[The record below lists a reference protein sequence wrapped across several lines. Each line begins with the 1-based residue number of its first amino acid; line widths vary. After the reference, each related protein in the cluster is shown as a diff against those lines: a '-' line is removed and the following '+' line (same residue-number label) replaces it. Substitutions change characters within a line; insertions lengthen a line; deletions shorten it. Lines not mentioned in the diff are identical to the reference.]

1 MAQQARSERPEELP
15 REALRHPLRMR
26 IVAACYQREV
36 TAREIADQEKLSV
49 RTINNHFRALEKAN
63 YIRRVRSDMVNGL
76 RRDFYIAIRQAL
88 LTDSEFAQMP
98 KRAQREASAAV
109 LRDLLGNCR
118 EAMQT
123 GTLDARPDSH
133 LTWSP
138 LTLDQQGWEELMGE
152 LTRVFERSTEIEAGS
167 RARLRKSGARPI
179 PTTIALAGFERPL
192 RKAVESPGA
201 PAR

>member
-1 MAQQARSERPEELP
+1 MAQHARSEPPEELP
-15 REALRHPLRMR
+15 REALRHPLRLR
-26 IVAACYQREV
+26 IVAACYEREV
-36 TAREIADQEKLSV
+36 TPKEIADQEKLSV

-63 YIRRVRSDMVNGL
+63 YIRRTRSDMVNGL
-76 RRDFYIAIRQAL
+76 RRHFYVAMRQAL

-98 KRAQREASAAV
+98 MDARREASGAV

-118 EAMQT
+118 EALLK

-138 LTLDQQGWEELMGE
+138 LTLDQLGWEELMSE

-167 RARLRKSGARPI
+167 LARLRKSGERPI
-179 PTTIALAGFERPL
+179 PTTIALAGFERPVK
-192 RKAVESPGA
+192 RP
-201 PAR
+201 